1 MNLLSGDI
9 FFKLLLFVMIQ
20 LLSKNSEVL
29 LGSILPA

>member
-1 MNLLSGDI
+1 MNLLSGDF